1 MSKPI
6 IAVNNLVKTFGLG
19 DVKFQAIKNLNF
31 TINRNDFIV
40 MVGPSGSGKSTLL
53 NILSGLEVADE
64 GNVRYEETD
73 INHLSSANRTK
84 FRKNNIGYV
93 FQKYLLLSNLTA
105 AENIAVGVNNKED
118 LDKIPDLL
126 ERFGLEEHQHKLP
139 SELSGGQQQRV
150 SILRALIKKPKVLI
164 CDEPT
169 GALDQHSSKEV
180 LKVIQQFHEETDM
193 TIIMVTHDNKIPL
206 IGNRIIEIKDGEI
219 KNVIEQQPKKV
230 KEIDW

>member
-84 FRKNNIGYV
+84 FRKDNIGYV

-219 KNVIEQQPKKV
+219 KNVIKQQPKKV